1 MTGSH
6 HIDGIEVTRLD
17 RSIGVR
23 IDEVQARG
31 GAPVAQQA
39 RLDMVRPE
47 WLTQEWVVEQV
58 DLPDGEVVRRSPVGI
73 DSLELR
79 VREGF
84 GFENGW
90 GLAC

>member
-1 MTGSH
+1 M
-6 HIDGIEVTRLD
+6 D
-17 RSIGVR
+17 
-23 IDEVQARG
+23 
-31 GAPVAQQA
+31 
-39 RLDMVRPE
+39 RPE